1 MKTKYEQEVRVRT
14 EKRPY
19 LFPIFTHIH
28 DIPRR
33 VYDYDPSF
41 FVVFNKNNQ
50 KYEIHSLDYPG
61 HDTLSCTIPY
71 EELDQ
76 RTLDH
81 LWMNDIR
88 VHGDQIFKRIERAEE
103 KARIRKERDRK
114 NFDIDFA
121 KEHQSAFAKDAWV
134 S

>member
-1 MKTKYEQEVRVRT
+1 MKGSYQHEVRART
-14 EKRPY
+14 ETRPY
-19 LFPIFTHIH
+19 LIPLFSHIY

-33 VYDYDPSF
+33 VYDYDASF
-41 FVVFNKNNQ
+41 FMVFNKNNQ

-61 HDTLSCTIPY
+61 NDTLSCTIPY
-71 EELDQ
+71 EELDG
-76 RTLDH
+76 RTLEH

-88 VHGDQIFKRIERAEE
+88 VHGDEIFKRLDLAEE

-134 S
+134 Q